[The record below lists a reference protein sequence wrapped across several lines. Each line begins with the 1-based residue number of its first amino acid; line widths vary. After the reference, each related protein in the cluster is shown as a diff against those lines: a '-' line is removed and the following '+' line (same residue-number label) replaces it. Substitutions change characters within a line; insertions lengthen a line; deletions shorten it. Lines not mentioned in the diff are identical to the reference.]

1 MHLHGRAAG
10 MAGAQPRHF
19 IAEAITEWLARNDE
33 EIRDTDNVGGG
44 RVGQSPIWAHPNA
57 IGGGE
62 PSRLRGNHVGAHALL
77 TRDAR

>member
-1 MHLHGRAAG
+1 

-44 RVGQSPIWAHPNA
+44 RVGQSPIWATQTPLAAVN
-57 IGGGE
+57 
-62 PSRLRGNHVGAHALL
+62 PSASAA
-77 TRDAR
+77 TT